1 MTAFSR
7 LYDPNVFLDLLTNQE
22 GFCEHYRTPFGVEW
36 LIDYFRRGGLMGP
49 GSPVLYPQAPYY
61 REPDRHGE
69 VVDALHKAESGRL
82 ADGLVSMDR
91 LWNEYKM
98 IKAAL
103 IVPDEEP
110 LELLD
115 IYDLDENKHPMLKYP
130 RSPLLDHLPYVRV
143 EQPGRTRTTAR
154 GTSAS
159 SSARPAQ
166 AANVA
171 GETASRRKSDEA
183 YARRLQ
189 EAEYAAEED

>member
-1 MTAFSR
+1 MPSPPPLPPDRNGKYFSIPGEQARRLEDALRNHQAQWDRMTAFSR

-61 REPDRHGE
+61 REPGRHGE

-82 ADGLVSMDR
+82 ADGLVTMDR

-110 LELLD
+110 SRT
-115 IYDLDENKHPMLKYP
+115 P
-130 RSPLLDHLPYVRV
+130 RPLRH
-143 EQPGRTRTTAR
+143 
-154 GTSAS
+154 
-159 SSARPAQ
+159 
-166 AANVA
+166 
-171 GETASRRKSDEA
+171 
-183 YARRLQ
+183 
-189 EAEYAAEED
+189 